1 MRYQQLGE
9 TDLNVSEAGFGVWT
23 VATNWWGKI
32 EPSDHRSHRRQLW
45 LNEGLKRLDHLDY
58 LTESLS
64 LTIGQIAIKF
74 CLAAPK
80 IVSVLPNIT
89 NMKQLQEFVAAPESE
104 DIPQDLLDR
113 AFELQDENFYPEPVE
128 EASSVE

>member
-1 MRYQQLGE
+1 M
-9 TDLNVSEAGFGVWT
+9 
-23 VATNWWGKI
+23 
-32 EPSDHRSHRRQLW
+32 
-45 LNEGLKRLDHLDY
+45 
-58 LTESLS
+58 
-64 LTIGQIAIKF
+64 TIGQIAIKF